1 MKHNIHQFNYQHKMK
16 QTVKL
21 AVALLLAMSSSSVW
35 AQWGAP
41 VDPNPNMGMKDAYK
55 DYFMIG
61 VAVNQRNVSDAD
73 QINLINKS
81 SAALQPRTI

>member
-41 VDPNPNMGMKDAYK
+41 TLTR
-55 DYFMIG
+55 II
-61 VAVNQRNVSDAD
+61 S
-73 QINLINKS
+73 
-81 SAALQPRTI
+81 